1 MNNSFSNTS
10 KLVMTKNCI
19 ISEIKKDCV
28 VLDLIS
34 GKFLKINITGKTIFN
49 ELSKEISY
57 EELLLNMIKHY
68 PQVSQ
73 TELDEDIRNF
83 IKCCIEQNLIKVYD

>member
-1 MNNSFSNTS
+1 MNNSFSDTS
-10 KLVMTKNCI
+10 KIIMAKNCI

-34 GKFLKINITGKTIFN
+34 GKFLKINTTGKTIIN
-49 ELSKEISY
+49 EVSKEISY

-68 PQVSQ
+68 PEVSQ
-73 TELDEDIRNF
+73 KELDADIRDF
-83 IKCCIEQNLIKVYD
+83 IKCCMEQNLLKVYD